1 MDIGDLIAG
10 CFPPPSP
17 ASEMKSRTTR
27 TVAATGA
34 LALAALGVVPSLLP
48 AQSALDKL
56 EIHGALNVAYG
67 EADTLGVFGIP
78 QKGTSDYR
86 VFTLQGRYS
95 IGRKDQ
101 IVAQIFNRRLGA
113 SPLAGAISDVTMQW
127 AYWQHR
133 EGDLTLKVGRN
144 PLPRGLFNEVRYIG
158 TVLPFFRPPLELTLE
173 AFDAIDGAVASYR
186 RDLGLG
192 IQLEQHAFFG
202 GSEARSLVT
211 TSTGAGVRM
220 ARTENMFG
228 GQTYLSFPVAGLR
241 LGAYGAR
248 YGYVQSTGRGY
259 RSNYVLSAESTIDR
273 LKVQSEHS
281 RITGPGP
288 SNDSRMTYVQGTLQ
302 IVDRFAVAG
311 QHSRTDRR
319 LYFANS
325 ALDRILPE
333 VRSNGV
339 SGIVGL
345 PGNSVLKVEHHWRN
359 GWSFD
364 TPTPPVASQTPTSVT
379 LTPARDARYFLVS
392 VAASF

>member
-1 MDIGDLIAG
+1 MSLHSLVA
-10 CFPPPSP
+10 
-17 ASEMKSRTTR
+17 RTGLR
-27 TVAATGA
+27 VALGL
-34 LALAALGVVPSLLP
+34 LALPVATASAQGVLDRLEMHGSLN
-48 AQSALDKL
+48 A
-56 EIHGALNVAYG
+56 AYG
-67 EADTLGVFGIP
+67 RADTLGVFGIP
-78 QKGTSDYR
+78 QQGTSDYR
-86 VFTLQGRYS
+86 VFTLQTRFA
-95 IGRKDQ
+95 ITEKDQ
-101 IVAQIFNRRLGA
+101 VVAQVFNRRLGA

-133 EGDLTLKVGRN
+133 EGDLTVKVGRN
-144 PLPRGLFNEVRYIG
+144 PLPRGLSNEVRYIG

-186 RDLGLG
+186 QNLGHG
-192 IQLEQHAFFG
+192 ITLDQYAFFG

-228 GQTYLSFPVAGLR
+228 GQSYLSFPVAGLK

-259 RSNYVLSAESTIDR
+259 RSNYVLSAESSIDR

-288 SNDSRMTYVQGTLQ
+288 ANDSRMTYVQGTVRL
-302 IVDRFAVAG
+302 VDRFSVAG

-319 LYFANS
+319 LYFANPS
-325 ALDRILPE
+325 LDRIIPE
-333 VRSNGV
+333 VRTNGV
-339 SGIVGL
+339 SGIIGL
-345 PGNSVLKVEHHWRN
+345 PANTVLKAEHHWRK

-364 TPTPPVASQTPTSVT
+364 TPTSPVASQTATSVT
-379 LTPARDARYFLVS
+379 LSPKRDARYFLVS
-392 VAASF
+392 LATSF